1 MHATVLRLAT
11 CTLRPLVPG
20 DAPSIARH
28 ADDRRVSRNLRDR
41 FPFPYAEQDALDFI
55 AFLEL
60 DEQQVQ
66 FGIEVDGA
74 IVGGVGLGRQDDV
87 ERHAAELGYWLGAA
101 YWGRGIMPEAVRAVT
116 EHAHRDLG
124 ILRVFAKV
132 YEGNVQS
139 ERVLEKAGFRREA
152 RLQAAIMKDGR
163 ILDAHLFA
171 HVAIPGG

>member
-1 MHATVLRLAT
+1 MLLLGIDLGTTGTKAVL
-11 CTLRPLVPG
+11 V
-20 DAPSIARH
+20 
-28 ADDRRVSRNLRDR
+28 DDRGAAIASATREHPLSTPR
-41 FPFPYAEQDALDFI
+41 PGWSEQDRESWWRSAC
-55 AFLEL
+55 
-60 DEQQVQ
+60 
-66 FGIEVDGA
+66 
-74 IVGGVGLGRQDDV
+74 
-87 ERHAAELGYWLGAA
+87 
-101 YWGRGIMPEAVRAVT
+101 EAVRAVT